1 MEDKPLE
8 DLKKDDQVPQKVS
21 LPEDWQKKA
30 EEYLNAWKRAAA
42 DFENYKKRRHKED
55 QALIIFARL
64 HVLERLLP
72 IFEAIEQSLAHVP
85 GGEQNASWKKGMEE
99 TLKQLRAALSELG
112 IEKIKTVGEK
122 YDHELHEAVEMV
134 EGGESGKI
142 TEEVAA
148 GWRING
154 QTVRPAKVRVAK

>member
-1 MEDKPLE
+1 MSDEAQQKPGE
-8 DLKKDDQVPQKVS
+8 AQSPPEPQ
-21 LPEDWQKKA
+21 DWHAKA

-85 GGEQNASWKKGMEE
+85 QGEGSEQWKKGMEE
-99 TLKQLRAALSELG
+99 TLKQLHAAFSDLG

-134 EGGESGKI
+134 EGGESGQI

-154 QTVRPAKVRVAK
+154 QTVRPAKVKVAR